1 MWIFDGE
8 CCHYGGIFSED
19 YGRIHYIV
27 AAVFFVLLLIFMT
40 IINIVLKTHTKYIKW
55 IRYYTILSISTN
67 VIFILT
73 FIIGLD
79 IFILERLVV
88 FSGLIW
94 MGLFAY
100 NALTNRRS
108 CQQLEFE
115 N

>member
-1 MWIFDGE
+1 MAAAVIMV
-8 CCHYGGIFSED
+8 GIFSED

-40 IINIVLKTHTKYIKW
+40 IINIVLTTHTKYIKW
-55 IRYYTILSISTN
+55 IRYYAILSILMN

-79 IFILERLVV
+79 IYVLDWLVV

-100 NALTNRRS
+100 NALKIEDHVSN
-108 CQQLEFE
+108 
-115 N
+115 